1 MLKAKGSQQNNPLP
15 SHPPESLQRLCYAEL
30 PLWLWL
36 LDSLLPASFLSLAAQ
51 LCLLPGLSS
60 SSLQLLSY
68 FSLAHLP
75 QEIPIK
81 SARLLPSSS
90 WNHSPTLTIPCALF
104 IGELIGLVALGLL
117 LSAYHSENPFL
128 DASC

>member
-1 MLKAKGSQQNNPLP
+1 M
-15 SHPPESLQRLCYAEL
+15 L

-36 LDSLLPASFLSLAAQ
+36 LDSLLPASFPSLVAQ
-51 LCLLPGLSS
+51 LCLLPCPSS

-81 SARLLPSSS
+81 SARRLPSPS
-90 WNHSPTLTIPCALF
+90 WNHSPTLTIPCALLF
-104 IGELIGLVALGLL
+104 IGELIGLIALGLL
-117 LSAYHSENPFL
+117 LSAHHSENPFL